1 MKIKS
6 YRPARVA
13 VARRRS
19 ARPENR
25 SAFRTYC
32 PFSYKNRKN
41 DGEKN
46 ASTVTSNPFA
56 CRYGMYCVMRKRVP
70 AASSGNGES
79 TSIRIGD
86 GSATVS
92 GVVPFAAAAPLQP
105 RRDRMMRPRGDRDAD
120 DEGAEPQR
128 PACRAHRPRVERRQ
142 RKI

>member
-1 MKIKS
+1 MKIKA

-32 PFSYKNRKN
+32 PFSYRNRKN

-46 ASTVTSNPFA
+46 VSTVTSKPFA

-79 TSIRIGD
+79 TSIRISD
-86 GSATVS
+86 RSATVP
-92 GVVPFAAAAPLQP
+92 GVLSLARAAPFQP
-105 RRDRMMRPRGDRDAD
+105 RRNQMIRPRGNGDAD
-120 DEGAEPQR
+120 EKGANPQ
-128 PACRAHRPRVERRQ
+128 
-142 RKI
+142 